1 MRRGTLAA
9 VYDLVIVGAGPA
21 GAAAALAARSARPDR
36 SVLLL
41 DHAAF
46 PRDKACGDAV
56 GPHAVRMM
64 ADLGVAHAVA
74 GYPRMSTF
82 ELTDGRTATRARA
95 GETYTVPRYVL
106 DDRLRAAALAA
117 GAEAAQHRVRHLDQT
132 PGHVVLDGA
141 IAGRVVV
148 AADGANSRIRRL
160 LGHERNPARSLALAM
175 RGYAAG
181 DGRLSHRIALDD
193 RHWPAYG
200 WSFAIGDGRVNVGWG
215 TTVAGG
221 DGLRVAGGLG
231 AVLRERT
238 SQMADGVVD
247 GLRAHHLPLS
257 TRRPP
262 VWRGR
267 VLLAGDA
274 ASLIN
279 PLSGEGI
286 FYALLSG
293 VLAGRSAVGPEPAG
307 PGYGRTLRHRLGRHL
322 RHTRAAARLL
332 DVAVLRRAGVR
343 AAADH
348 AVFSDLTELALGDG
362 LLTARTAVALL
373 RAVTTGP
380 RQR

>member
-1 MRRGTLAA
+1 MARGTLAG
-9 VYDLVIVGAGPA
+9 VHDLVIVGAGPA
-21 GAAAALAARSARPDR
+21 GAAAALAARSACPDR

-41 DHAAF
+41 DQAGF

-56 GPHAVRMM
+56 SPHAVRVM
-64 ADLGVAHAVA
+64 AELGAAHAVA

-82 ELTDGRTATRARA
+82 ELTDGRTTTRARA

-106 DDRLRAAALAA
+106 DDRLRAAALTV
-117 GAEAAQHRVRHLDQT
+117 GAETAHHRVRSVEQT
-132 PGHVVLDGA
+132 PGYVVLDGE

-160 LGHERNPARSLALAM
+160 LGHDRNPSRSLAVAM
-175 RGYAAG
+175 RGYAPG
-181 DGRLSHRIALDD
+181 DGRLIHRIALDD
-193 RHWPAYG
+193 ARWPAYG
-200 WSFAIGDGRVNVGWG
+200 WSFAIGDGRANVGWG

-221 DGLRVAGGLG
+221 DGLRATGGLG
-231 AVLRERT
+231 PVLRDRT
-238 SQMADGVVD
+238 TQMADGAV
-247 GLRAHHLPLS
+247 GALRAHHLPLS

-262 VWRGR
+262 VWDGQ

-293 VLAGRSAVGPEPAG
+293 ALAGRAAVGRGPAG
-307 PGYGRTLRHRLGRHL
+307 PEYAGALRRRLGRHL
-322 RHTRAAARLL
+322 RHTAAAARLL

-343 AAADH
+343 AAAAP

-362 LLTARTAVALL
+362 LLTTRMVGALL
-373 RAVTTGP
+373 RALATRP
-380 RQR
+380 DRR